1 VTWAGEALAAI
12 RKIVLIEERIGG
24 LTEQVK
30 VLADSYVE
38 LDRRLLKMEAKFEL
52 LERLSG
58 RPRKDLPAARPDRK
72 QNPRGL
78 NKKSVLAF
86 AVHNKR
92 LVNERKA
99 VTEIAGWM
107 GTCAR
112 AAGRDLQHRY

>member
-1 VTWAGEALAAI
+1 MTWAGEALAAI

-58 RPRKDLPAARPDRK
+58 RPRKDLPASASRPK
-72 QNPRGL
+72 T
-78 NKKSVLAF
+78 KS
-86 AVHNKR
+86 KR
-92 LVNERKA
+92 
-99 VTEIAGWM
+99 TE
-107 GTCAR
+107 
-112 AAGRDLQHRY
+112 